1 MGVPHPR
8 HQTVGAA
15 PTPAVPGWYK
25 HPYQVEGCGKPAL
38 QKTKTLDGGRRA
50 AVCVYIYIYAYPAP
64 RSSASN
70 RLVIRSDRYDPEI
83 PRSVLRSQ
91 TVPVWRGKKRR
102 ERDPRGRE
110 RLMPPSR
117 RRSTC
122 VVPTRVHT
130 AYAAPRRP
138 APGGRARAPA
148 ARGTTHDNAARGRK
162 ERDTPYRSP
171 RPPRTLSPRAG
182 LRSREAAA

>member
-83 PRSVLRSQ
+83 PRIVLRSQ
-91 TVPVWRGKKRR
+91 TVRYGEVRNAESETRAVGNASCLRR
-102 ERDPRGRE
+102 VDDRPAWYLPAYTR
-110 RLMPPSR
+110 
-117 RRSTC
+117 
-122 VVPTRVHT
+122 PT
-130 AYAAPRRP
+130 PRRAGRHP
-138 APGGRARAPA
+138 AAGPAPA
-148 ARGTTHDNAARGRK
+148 ARRGQRMTRTRLAGGKNGTHI
-162 ERDTPYRSP
+162 YRSP
-171 RPPRTLSPRAG
+171 PGPRTLSPRVSIP
-182 LRSREAAA
+182 RSRR